1 MTAHQPTTKPARSKV
16 LSLSDIY
23 SQVEKLRTEAQP
35 KPFSLDEVRRPLF
48 VPQRYFCGKIR
59 AVT

>member
-23 SQVEKLRTEAQP
+23 SQIEKLRTEAQP

-48 VPQRYFCGKIR
+48 VPQR
-59 AVT
+59 